1 MAENIKESIKNKDLL
16 SNKRLAYIDM
26 GLSLNSID
34 NLSPS
39 HYFIDLSK
47 RFINN
52 EFEYEEFESLLKT
65 YYNNQ
70 DLSNIDIQ
78 KEKECD
84 FVTLRISK
92 LLEDSSFFL
101 NPLSL
106 KNIHLFLYRDIFPF
120 AGNYRKTPIFQK
132 EDILSNNIIYF
143 VSTHDIS
150 CCLKDIFE
158 NEFSFNFSTMNTDDI
173 INHFSNFLSRVW
185 EIHPFLKGN
194 TISICIY
201 FLKYFYHLGFD
212 PNIQLIVDNSIYLK
226 NSLIRSIYNDFPNG
240 IYANPSFLISF
251 LENLLYSKNNIL
263 NNDDLYLK
271 NHFKLS
277 VKIAKFSQ

>member
-1 MAENIKESIKNKDLL
+1 M
-16 SNKRLAYIDM
+16 
-26 GLSLNSID
+26 
-34 NLSPS
+34 
-39 HYFIDLSK
+39 
-47 RFINN
+47 
-52 EFEYEEFESLLKT
+52 
-65 YYNNQ
+65 
-70 DLSNIDIQ
+70 
-78 KEKECD
+78 
-84 FVTLRISK
+84 
-92 LLEDSSFFL
+92 EDSSFFL
-101 NPLSL
+101 SPLSL
-106 KNIHLFLYRDIFPF
+106 KNIHLFLYRNIFPF

-143 VSTHDIS
+143 VSTQDIS
-150 CCLKDIFE
+150 SCLKDIFE